1 MGARRSRY
9 NQLRLARTG
18 QFWRA
23 RSSRRPVLR
32 RHTGPMHISVDY
44 TLCEGH
50 GQCLMAAPELF
61 DLPDGADQVVVL
73 DADPPESERDRAV
86 RAAAMCPALAITVS

>member
-1 MGARRSRY
+1 VTWPGWASI
-9 NQLRLARTG
+9 
-18 QFWRA
+18 WRA
-23 RSSRRPVLR
+23 RSAPAVRATPIL
-32 RHTGPMHISVDY
+32 GAMHITVDY
-44 TLCEGH
+44 ELCEGH

-86 RAAAMCPALAITVS
+86 RAAAMCPALAIKVS

>member
-1 MGARRSRY
+1 
-9 NQLRLARTG
+9 
-18 QFWRA
+18 
-23 RSSRRPVLR
+23 
-32 RHTGPMHISVDY
+32 MHISVDY

-61 DLPDGADQVVVL
+61 DLPDDAEQAVIL
-73 DADPPESERDRAV
+73 NADPPEALRDKAI

>member
-1 MGARRSRY
+1 
-9 NQLRLARTG
+9 
-18 QFWRA
+18 
-23 RSSRRPVLR
+23 
-32 RHTGPMHISVDY
+32 MHISVDY
-44 TLCEGH
+44 GLCEGH

-73 DADPPESERDRAV
+73 DTDPPESLRDKAV

>member
-1 MGARRSRY
+1 MR
-9 NQLRLARTG
+9 
-18 QFWRA
+18 
-23 RSSRRPVLR
+23 
-32 RHTGPMHISVDY
+32 ISVDY

-61 DLPDGADQVVVL
+61 DLPDGVGQVVVL

-86 RAAAMCPALAITVS
+86 RAAAMCPAQAITVS

>member
-1 MGARRSRY
+1 M
-9 NQLRLARTG
+9 
-18 QFWRA
+18 
-23 RSSRRPVLR
+23 V
-32 RHTGPMHISVDY
+32 HISVDY
-44 TLCEGH
+44 SLCEGH

>member
-1 MGARRSRY
+1 MTRRRFWNSPSRW
-9 NQLRLARTG
+9 G
-18 QFWRA
+18 
-23 RSSRRPVLR
+23 SRGRD
-32 RHTGPMHISVDY
+32 TDTMHITVDY